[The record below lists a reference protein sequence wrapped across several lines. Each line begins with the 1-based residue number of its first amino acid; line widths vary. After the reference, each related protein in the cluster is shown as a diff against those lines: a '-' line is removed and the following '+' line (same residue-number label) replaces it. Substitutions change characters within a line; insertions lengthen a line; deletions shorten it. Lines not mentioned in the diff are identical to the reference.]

1 MHLSDTRFVT
11 GFVAVAA
18 GLSIANNY
26 LLQPVLPAIASAL
39 NIPLSA
45 TGLIAGS
52 TQVGY
57 MLGIMLLVP
66 LGDSRNKRSVVSLQ
80 FLVLGLAL
88 LLAAC
93 GTHLVYMI
101 GLGAVIG
108 AMATN
113 AVQLNALGF
122 QIDPKGSTVGLVGA
136 GIAAGILLARF
147 MGGVLADQFGWRGM
161 LVTVGLLMLLLALAS
176 RAVLPW
182 IETQR
187 SASYRQLIRGLA
199 PLFMRHGAL
208 RRATLLGGCWFFIFS
223 LLWVA
228 LMLHVSSAPLSLS
241 PSQAGMLGLAGLAGL
256 LMARPAGTW
265 ADRWGSRQVIGAGFG
280 MTGLG
285 ALVLLMFPYSLL
297 AIVAGVVLF
306 DLGCFSAQVANQT
319 SVLKI
324 DPLQRNSLF
333 ALYMFFYYGC
343 GAIGSISAPV
353 IHAYFGWAG
362 ICWTSLLLAVTG
374 GVANY
379 FMRSPGGGEVVAL
392 SVADSV
398 DK

>member
-1 MHLSDTRFVT
+1 MSLSDTRFVT
-11 GFVAVAA
+11 GFVAAA
-18 GLSIANNY
+18 AELSIANNY
-26 LLQPVLPAIASAL
+26 LLQPVLPAIATSL

-66 LGDSRNKRSVVSLQ
+66 LGDSRDKRSVVSIQ
-80 FLVLGLAL
+80 FPILGLAL

-93 GTHLVYMI
+93 GKHLLYMI
-101 GLGAVIG
+101 SLGAVIG

-161 LVTVGLLMLLLALAS
+161 LLAVGLLMLLLALVS
-176 RAVLPW
+176 RVVLPF
-182 IETQR
+182 IETRR
-187 SASYRQLIRGLA
+187 SASYRQLLRGLP
-199 PLFMRHGAL
+199 PLFMRHAVL

-228 LMLHVSSAPLSLS
+228 LMLHVSSAPLRLS

-256 LMARPAGTW
+256 LMARPAGKW
-265 ADRWGSRQVIGAGFG
+265 ADKWGSRHVIGIGFG
-280 MTGLG
+280 LIGLG
-285 ALVLLMFPYSLL
+285 VLALLVFPYSLV
-297 AIVAGVVLF
+297 AIVSGVVLF

-319 SVLKI
+319 TVLKI
-324 DPLQRNSLF
+324 DPYHRNSLF
-333 ALYMFFYYGC
+333 ALYMFFIM
-343 GAIGSISAPV
+343 AAV
-353 IHAYFGWAG
+353 QWA
-362 ICWTSLLLAVTG
+362 
-374 GVANY
+374 
-379 FMRSPGGGEVVAL
+379 R
-392 SVADSV
+392 
-398 DK
+398 